1 MAGIQ
6 PGFRAVLSRTKVV
19 PSQAFAAWMGSTQAT
34 PAARYGTAVGRPILT
49 TSPSRSAGLPR
60 VSGWQPSRAS
70 SRSSAVDIVDPT
82 IGMSE
87 DAIAFHQVAAAFAAS
102 SFAPHA
108 AKWDKESFFPEDALR
123 DAAKLGFGGLYVQEE
138 SGGSGMSRE
147 DSMGVVEALAAAD
160 TSTTAYLTIHNMCAW
175 YNNSLSSS

>member
-1 MAGIQ
+1 MAGI
-6 PGFRAVLSRTKVV
+6 PTGFRALLSRTRVARSQTATAWKCSAHAKSAAGNGTSNGLSIHA
-19 PSQAFAAWMGSTQAT
+19 PS
-34 PAARYGTAVGRPILT
+34 PIRPL
-49 TSPSRSAGLPR
+49 LY
-60 VSGWQPSRAS
+60 GWQPSRAS

-108 AKWDKESFFPEDALR
+108 AKWDKEGFFPEDALR

-175 YNNSLSSS
+175 